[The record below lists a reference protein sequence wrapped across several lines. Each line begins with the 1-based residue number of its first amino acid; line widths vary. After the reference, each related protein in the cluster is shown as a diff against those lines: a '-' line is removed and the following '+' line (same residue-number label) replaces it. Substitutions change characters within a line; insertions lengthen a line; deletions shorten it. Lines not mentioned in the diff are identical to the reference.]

1 MMNTSDKH
9 HLYQIHDALKRRFAY
24 VEIEPPTRADRDREI
39 ALAFQNAIYQIADK
53 DNPLKVLDSNDDLPP
68 NLKEKINIA
77 YEMLA
82 AIRTAKGLGTAIL
95 KVIIQEL
102 VSARDSDTYTAESGN
117 EIENNL
123 DTVLDWSLTANL
135 LPQFQGVNKKTLE
148 MFEKIFIDNTGSPID
163 FFEEVNKDPSQL
175 SEYSEAWKM
184 FVKFVKNTDNVS
196 EEDLDLK
203 KQRTQIGRFSQEWDE
218 QSSQIKFTSNQEKG
232 SFAKNLRKLIESE
245 DY

>member
-1 MMNTSDKH
+1 
-9 HLYQIHDALKRRFAY
+9 
-24 VEIEPPTRADRDREI
+24 
-39 ALAFQNAIYQIADK
+39 
-53 DNPLKVLDSNDDLPP
+53 
-68 NLKEKINIA
+68 
-77 YEMLA
+77 MLA

-102 VSARDSDTYTAESGN
+102 ISAANADQIYITQTGN
-117 EIENNL
+117 EVENNL

-148 MFEKIFIDNTGSPID
+148 MFEKIFFDNTGIPID

-184 FVKFVKNTDNVS
+184 FVRFVRITDDVS
-196 EEDLDLK
+196 EEELDLK

-218 QSSQIKFTSNQEKG
+218 RSSQIKFNSQQGKG